1 MNYQKKKIQG
11 TIPFM
16 ITLKGI
22 KYQGINLT
30 KKVKDLYTE
39 NYNTLLQETEKETNK
54 WKRSPYSGLKEL
66 ALSRCPYCLKQS
78 ADSM

>member
-1 MNYQKKKIQG
+1 MSKMFN
-11 TIPFM
+11 
-16 ITLKGI
+16 I
-22 KYQGINLT
+22 KTKWQYIGINLT
-30 KKVKDLYTE
+30 KEVKDLYTE

-54 WKRSPYSGLKEL
+54 WKQSPCSGLKKL